1 MFSMALKGCI
11 YPAQTRWYLCMSLLS
26 TQVNVVV
33 KFGCS
38 SRFHEDNVVFTI
50 CLKPSFSV
58 KDTKNGRKLKERISA
73 LFKLNINP
81 CFYLNQNDV

>member
-1 MFSMALKGCI
+1 MALKDCI
-11 YPAQTRWYLCMSLLS
+11 YPAQTRWYLYMLLLS

-38 SRFHEDNVVFTI
+38 SRFREDNVVFI

-73 LFKLNINP
+73 LFKLNINS

>member
-1 MFSMALKGCI
+1 MFSMVLKDCI
-11 YPAQTRWYLCMSLLS
+11 YPAQTRWHLYMLLLS

-38 SRFHEDNVVFTI
+38 SRFHEDNVVFII
-50 CLKPSFSV
+50 CLKPPLSV

-73 LFKLNINP
+73 LFKLYIIP
-81 CFYLNQNDV
+81 CFYINQNDV